1 MVPDISGIKDMITD
15 EIEACSDQ
23 LWAMALDMH
32 ENPEV
37 GHEEYRAAA
46 LLSGFLEERGFSVQ
60 RGLAGMDTSFRARW
74 NCGDGPVVA
83 ILAEY
88 DALPGMGHACGHN
101 IIGASAVG
109 AGAVLKQALERAG
122 VEQVGEV
129 QVIGTPAEEGAVDGA
144 GGKVPLVESGAFDRV
159 DCAMMVHP
167 STGNGSRS
175 TSLAREAMEIS
186 YHGKASHAGGSPH
199 QGRNALEAA
208 ILTFNAW
215 NALRQHVTDDVRIH
229 GIITE
234 GGSAPNIVPEF
245 SEIRMYVRAADVDY
259 LDEVVER
266 VKNCARGAATAT
278 GCTVEFRTTCYRY
291 ANLVCNNRLAD
302 AYSANF
308 QVLGE
313 TIDDS
318 LRAGSGSTDMGNVS
332 QVVPSIHPYVAI
344 AQPGVAGHSVEFR
357 AAAAEE
363 GGRRGMILGAAAMA
377 MTALDCLTD
386 EKLLES
392 IKEEFLNR

>member
-1 MVPDISGIKDMITD
+1 MTPDMRAVKDMIRE
-15 EIEACSDQ
+15 EIEDCSDQ

-32 ENPEV
+32 ENPEI
-37 GHEEYRAAA
+37 GHEEFRAAA
-46 LLSGFLEERGFSVQ
+46 LLSGFLEEKGFSVQ
-60 RGLAGMDTSFRARW
+60 QGLAGMDTSFCARW
-74 NCGDGPVVA
+74 KFGDGPVVA

-109 AGAVLKQALERAG
+109 AGAALKQALERAG
-122 VEQVGEV
+122 IDQVGEV

-144 GGKVPLVESGAFDRV
+144 GGKVPLAESGVFDRV
-159 DCAMMVHP
+159 DCAMMIHP
-167 STGNGSRS
+167 STVNGSRS

-186 YHGKASHAGGSPH
+186 YHGKASHAGASPH

-208 ILTFNAW
+208 ILTFNAC
-215 NALRQHVTDDVRIH
+215 NAMRQHVTDDVRIH

-234 GGSAPNIVPEF
+234 GGKAPNIVPEF
-245 SEIRMYVRAADVDY
+245 SQIRMYVRAADVDY

-278 GCTVEFRTTCYRY
+278 GCTVEFRSTCYRY
-291 ANLVCNNRLAD
+291 ANLVANNELAD
-302 AYSANF
+302 AYSAN
-308 QVLGE
+308 VRDLGE

-344 AQPGVAGHSVEFR
+344 AQPGIAGHSVEFR
-357 AAAAEE
+357 AAAADE
-363 GGRRGMILGAAAMA
+363 GGRRGMEVGAAAMA

-386 EKLLES
+386 RGLLRR
-392 IKEEFLNR
+392 IQEEFEDL